1 MPLSGTILEAH
12 HTPAAP
18 AVESWLRRTQRVE
31 VVLNATLG
39 VCSLAFSVVVLA
51 LTAWVTFF
59 VVLMLL
65 IRLVAAADLVGLR
78 VTLPRWTAS
87 ALTLGFL
94 ALLFAGNARTSREY
108 LGQIPRVTWWSSPL
122 GPEIWRTSA
131 KLATDCLFSGPR
143 LVNTA
148 FGGFAKSVRLARLDV
163 EPCARVLA
171 ALCRRDGRVSFLDLA
186 ALLPAS
192 NPVRVFPQLR
202 DIEGVVFLTM
212 EPVGL
217 SLTAELRQELRRL
230 IPQTEE
236 TAGAYAEEEPEQT
249 FEPPPSEAHRVLDV
263 SGRATAS
270 EIKAAYRRRMKEC
283 HPDRFAGMGE
293 EMLRL
298 AEEQAKTLNAAYANL
313 TARPVQENS

>member
-1 MPLSGTILEAH
+1 
-12 HTPAAP
+12 
-18 AVESWLRRTQRVE
+18 
-31 VVLNATLG
+31 
-39 VCSLAFSVVVLA
+39 
-51 LTAWVTFF
+51 
-59 VVLMLL
+59 
-65 IRLVAAADLVGLR
+65 
-78 VTLPRWTAS
+78 
-87 ALTLGFL
+87 
-94 ALLFAGNARTSREY
+94 
-108 LGQIPRVTWWSSPL
+108 
-122 GPEIWRTSA
+122 
-131 KLATDCLFSGPR
+131 
-143 LVNTA
+143 
-148 FGGFAKSVRLARLDV
+148 
-163 EPCARVLA
+163 VLA

-249 FEPPPSEAHRVLDV
+249 FEPPPSEAHRVLGV

-270 EIKAAYRRRMKEC
+270 EIKAAYRQRMKEC

-298 AEEQAKTLNAAYANL
+298 AEEQAKTLNAAYADL